1 MISHRY
7 TDQVLF
13 CINNI
18 INKHHSVTLL
28 NSLCSLF
35 SDHII
40 WEVSASNKTQALH
53 NRESTY
59 YEKNIY
65 THCQWE
71 DHRLS

>member
-1 MISHRY
+1 MISYRH
-7 TDQVLF
+7 TVWVLF
-13 CINNI
+13 CTDDI

-35 SDHII
+35 SDHMI

-53 NRESTY
+53 NRESMC
-59 YEKNIY
+59 YEENIY
-65 THCQWE
+65 MHCQWE

>member
-1 MISHRY
+1 MISHRH
-7 TDQVLF
+7 TVQVLF
-13 CINNI
+13 CTDSI
-18 INKHHSVTLL
+18 INKHYSVTLL

-35 SDHII
+35 LSHII
-40 WEVSASNKTQALH
+40 WEVSALNKTQALH
-53 NRESTY
+53 NRESIY